1 MLTFAYLVGGW
12 VQANAYLSKTC
23 MNLLKSKNADFEI
36 QGITGYSMNF
46 WENDNHS
53 VWKIA
58 FFIHLFSDDT
68 YLCLEKNKRVRI
80 LEQSANKSVFY
91 KIPGGKCQKNWGEH
105 WVGITKSYVI
115 IRVGQQKSYVCLQG
129 GWVGPKKAKNM
140 LT

>member
-1 MLTFAYLVGGW
+1 MLILKYRESPDLVRIFGKMTII
-12 VQANAYLSKTC
+12 L
-23 MNLLKSKNADFEI
+23 FEKL
-36 QGITGYSMNF
+36 
-46 WENDNHS
+46 H
-53 VWKIA
+53 

-68 YLCLEKNKRVRI
+68 YFCVEKNKRVRI

-129 GWVGPKKAKNM
+129 GWVGPKKAQIM